1 MAPWLVRSETV
12 IHHQLQVK
20 LTPENGELQVRDTI
34 TLPAPNTPLRF
45 GLNAGFAA
53 ASPDPAVRFAPD
65 PGTPFSRTVKF
76 YRVVLP
82 QGRTVFTMSYQ
93 GKPDLAAAETV
104 DQQNQGYISSNG
116 AYLDGGSY
124 WYPIFGAALATFSV
138 EVELPASW
146 KAVSQGTLRS
156 NAAARQNTV
165 IWKEAHPQE
174 DIYLLA
180 APYHEY
186 RRSTKIVD
194 TQVLLHSADP
204 TLAEQYLSVMGD
216 DIAMY
221 SRLLGPYP
229 YSKFAVVENIWE
241 SGFGMP
247 SFTLLG
253 PRVMRFPFILRSSLP
268 HEILHNWWGNGVYV
282 DYVQG
287 NWSEGLT
294 AYLADH
300 LLREQSGEGAAY
312 RRNALLRY
320 TNYVSAGNDFA
331 LKDFQGRH
339 NEATQAVGYDKA
351 LMVFHML
358 RVQLGDE
365 RFIAALR
372 GFYREKKFHR
382 AGWDDLRRA
391 FEAEAQ
397 ESLQSDFDQWLNRRG
412 APSLQVHEAHAEEKD
427 GHYVLSAELE
437 QNQPGPAYRLHV
449 PLAVQL
455 EGHDQAWQTMIELAQ
470 QQQTIHLTLPARPWR
485 LQVDPEFDVFRR
497 LDLGELPPTLSEALG
512 AGSLLIVLPSAAPP
526 PLRDAYA
533 RIAQTWAESGQGI
546 ELQWDKDL
554 AQLPGTRPVWLMGWE
569 NRFFAQLATGLP
581 PQAALSGA
589 AAELDGQLLR
599 RDANAVV
606 LAARRGGAALLWLGC
621 DNPAAFPGLA
631 RKLPHYGGYS
641 YLAFQGDEP
650 TNTLKGQWQVL
661 DSPLNIAVQQSD
673 HATPTD
679 KPFRLRPRT
688 ALIKE

>member
-1 MAPWLVRSETV
+1 MPWLVRAETV
-12 IHHQLQVK
+12 IHHQLKVK
-20 LTPENGELQVRDTI
+20 LNPENGQLQVRDTI
-34 TLPAPNTPLRF
+34 TLPSPNMPLRF
-45 GLNAGFAA
+45 ALNAGFAA
-53 ASPDPAVRFAPD
+53 TSPDPAVRFAPD
-65 PGTPFSRTVKF
+65 SGMPSSQTVKF

-93 GKPDLAAAETV
+93 GKLELAAAETP
-104 DQQNQGYISSNG
+104 DQQQNQGYISSNG
-116 AYLDGGSY
+116 AYLDGGSH
-124 WYPIFGAALATFSV
+124 WYPSFGDAPVTFSL
-138 EVELPASW
+138 EVELPPSW
-146 KAVSQGTLRS
+146 KAVSQGTFHPDT
-156 NAAARQNTV
+156 AARQNTV
-165 IWKEAHPQE
+165 IWEETHPQE

-186 RRSTKIVD
+186 RRSSDLAD
-194 TQVLLHSADP
+194 TLVLLRSADP
-204 TLAEQYLSVMGD
+204 ALAEQYLSVMGD

-282 DYVQG
+282 DYRQG

-320 TNYVSAGNDFA
+320 TNYVSAGSDFP

-365 RFIAALR
+365 RFVAALR
-372 GFYREKKFHR
+372 GFYREKKFRR

-391 FEAEAQ
+391 FESVAH
-397 ESLQSDFDQWLNRRG
+397 ESLQTDFEQWLNRRG
-412 APSLQVHEAHAEEKD
+412 APSLQVREARAEEKD
-427 GHYVLSAELE
+427 GHYVLSTDIE

-455 EGHDQAWQTMIELAQ
+455 EGQDQAWQTMIELAQ
-470 QQQTIHLTLPARPWR
+470 KQQTIHLTLPARPWR

-497 LDLGELPPTLSEALG
+497 LDPGELPPTLSEALG

-526 PLRDAYA
+526 ALRDAYA
-533 RIAQTWAESGQGI
+533 RMAQTWAESAQGI
-546 ELQWDKDL
+546 ELRWDKDL
-554 AQLPGTRPVWLMGWE
+554 AQLPGVRSVWLMGWE
-569 NRFFAQLATGLP
+569 NRFFAQLATSLK
-581 PQAALSGA
+581 PQATLSGT
-589 AAELDGQLLR
+589 AAELDGQTLR
-599 RDANAVV
+599 REDNAVV
-606 LAARRGGAALLWLGC
+606 LAARRDGTALLWLGC

-631 RKLPHYGGYS
+631 RKLPHYGSYS

-661 DSPLNIAVQQSD
+661 DSPLHIAVQQSD
-673 HATPTD
+673 HATSTD
-679 KPFRLRPRT
+679 KPFRLRPRA